1 MIEERNGDLVFVN
14 PDTLHGA
21 EKEFLEY
28 ILEVINE
35 NRYPN
40 EKANFETWKRNDDLR
55 YYRVPLMRASDASKM
70 STSGN
75 LKALGD
81 RMRTWTVKGAMQ
93 ELKEKTQGF

>member
-14 PDTLHGA
+14 PDTLFGA

-28 ILEVINE
+28 ALEVINE

-40 EKANFETWKRNDDLR
+40 DKANFATWKRTGDLR

-75 LKALGD
+75 MKALAD
-81 RMRTWTVKGAMQ
+81 NARSWTLKGA
-93 ELKEKTQGF
+93 LKEMKEKA